1 MTVLLTAPQ
10 TVESATV
17 GTREVAAPARLSQA
31 ETSAMIERNL
41 PLVQHV
47 LYQVAAHYPR
57 HADREELAQ
66 AATLGL
72 VEAAHRYDP
81 SRGVPFERWAAVRVR
96 GAIVDAARA
105 LDFAPRS
112 LRAAAR
118 EVEEAQSTLLNKL
131 GRTPTSGELAAQ
143 LNISDRELAELQGK
157 VHRALVLSLDAPC
170 GEEDGDPL
178 TLADGLIETSDID
191 PSEQIE
197 DREQA
202 AYLRDALELLPDRLR
217 VVVRGYFLEGRT
229 SADLAEELSVTESR
243 VSQMR
248 SEGLALMRAGLQAQ
262 FDDSEGATAFA
273 AAPHRESSRAAARK
287 AAYSAAL
294 ATRSSY
300 AGRLNRRGFPL
311 ERASLATAI

>member
-1 MTVLLTAPQ
+1 MTAIATATLSTDPA
-10 TVESATV
+10 ESAV
-17 GTREVAAPARLSQA
+17 EIDAPAAPVRLSPA

-118 EVEEAQSTLLNKL
+118 EVEEAQSTLLNKF
-131 GRTPTSGELAAQ
+131 GRTPSAEELAGHMK
-143 LNISDRELAELQGK
+143 ITTRELGELQGK

-178 TLADGLIETSDID
+178 TLADGLIETSDVD
-191 PSEQIE
+191 PSAQIE
-197 DREQA
+197 EREQA
-202 AYLRDALELLPDRLR
+202 AYLRDALELLPERLLT
-217 VVVRGYFLEGRT
+217 VVRGYFLEGRT
-229 SADLAEELSVTESR
+229 SADLAAELEVTESR

-262 FDDSEGATAFA
+262 FDDSSGTNA
-273 AAPHRESSRAAARK
+273 ARESSRAAQRK

-300 AGRLNRRGFPL
+300 AGRLNRRVPSQRNAF
-311 ERASLATAI
+311 AVHAAAV

>member
-1 MTVLLTAPQ
+1 MPAPATTVAATTAP
-10 TVESATV
+10 ATTT
-17 GTREVAAPARLSQA
+17 GAAPVRLSPA

-131 GRTPTSGELAAQ
+131 GRTPTAAELAGHM
-143 LNISDRELAELQGK
+143 NISNRELAELQGK

-178 TLADGLIETSDID
+178 TLADGLIETSDVD
-191 PSEQIE
+191 PSTQIE

-202 AYLRDALELLPDRLR
+202 AYLRDALELLPDLLQT
-217 VVVRGYFLEGRT
+217 VVRGYFLEGRT
-229 SADLAEELSVTESR
+229 SADLAEELAVTESR

-262 FDDSEGATAFA
+262 FDGSNGTIATQ
-273 AAPHRESSRAAARK
+273 ESSRAAARK

-300 AGRLNRRGFPL
+300 AGRLNRSVPAQRT
-311 ERASLATAI
+311 ASLSAAV

>member
-1 MTVLLTAPQ
+1 MTVLLTATETTEVTEIADAGG
-10 TVESATV
+10 TVNVDETAETV
-17 GTREVAAPARLSQA
+17 RLSQA

-118 EVEEAQSTLLNKL
+118 EVEEAQKTLLNKL
-131 GRTPTSGELAAQ
+131 GRT
-143 LNISDRELAELQGK
+143 
-157 VHRALVLSLDAPC
+157 
-170 GEEDGDPL
+170 
-178 TLADGLIETSDID
+178 
-191 PSEQIE
+191 
-197 DREQA
+197 
-202 AYLRDALELLPDRLR
+202 
-217 VVVRGYFLEGRT
+217 
-229 SADLAEELSVTESR
+229 
-243 VSQMR
+243 
-248 SEGLALMRAGLQAQ
+248 
-262 FDDSEGATAFA
+262 
-273 AAPHRESSRAAARK
+273 
-287 AAYSAAL
+287 
-294 ATRSSY
+294 
-300 AGRLNRRGFPL
+300 
-311 ERASLATAI
+311 

>member
-1 MTVLLTAPQ
+1 
-10 TVESATV
+10 
-17 GTREVAAPARLSQA
+17 
-31 ETSAMIERNL
+31 MIERNL

-118 EVEEAQSTLLNKL
+118 EVEEAQNTLLNKL
-131 GRTPTSGELAAQ
+131 GRTPTADELAGQ
-143 LNISDRELAELQGK
+143 MKISNRELAELQGK

-178 TLADGLIETSDID
+178 TLADGLIETSDVD
-191 PSEQIE
+191 PSTQIE
-197 DREQA
+197 EREQA
-202 AYLRDALELLPDRLR
+202 AYLRDALELLPERLQT
-217 VVVRGYFLEGRT
+217 VVRGYFLQGRT
-229 SADLAEELSVTESR
+229 SADLAEELNVTESR

-262 FDDSEGATAFA
+262 FDDRDGVA
-273 AAPHRESSRAAARK
+273 ASRESSRAAQRK

-300 AGRLNRRGFPL
+300 AGRLNRSIPGQRKPVSPL
-311 ERASLATAI
+311 TTAV

>member
-1 MTVLLTAPQ
+1 MTATATATATAP
-10 TVESATV
+10 
-17 GTREVAAPARLSQA
+17 APAPVRLSPA
-31 ETSAMIERNL
+31 ETSEMIERNL

-118 EVEEAQSTLLNKL
+118 EVEEAQNTLLNKL
-131 GRTPTSGELAAQ
+131 GRTPTADELAGQ
-143 LNISDRELAELQGK
+143 MKISSRELAELQGK

-178 TLADGLIETSDID
+178 TLADGLIETSDVD
-191 PSEQIE
+191 PSTQIE

-202 AYLRDALELLPDRLR
+202 AYLRDALELLPERLQT
-217 VVVRGYFLEGRT
+217 VVRGYFLEGRT
-229 SADLAEELSVTESR
+229 SADLAEELNVTESR

-262 FDDSEGATAFA
+262 FDDRDGVVAS
-273 AAPHRESSRAAARK
+273 RESSRTAQRK

-300 AGRLNRRGFPL
+300 TRRLNRNIPGQRQPVTPL
-311 ERASLATAI
+311 STAV

>member
-1 MTVLLTAPQ
+1 
-10 TVESATV
+10 
-17 GTREVAAPARLSQA
+17 
-31 ETSAMIERNL
+31 MIERNL

-131 GRTPTSGELAAQ
+131 GRTPTADELA
-143 LNISDRELAELQGK
+143 
-157 VHRALVLSLDAPC
+157 DAAC
-170 GEEDGDPL
+170 
-178 TLADGLIETSDID
+178 AS
-191 PSEQIE
+191 
-197 DREQA
+197 
-202 AYLRDALELLPDRLR
+202 
-217 VVVRGYFLEGRT
+217 
-229 SADLAEELSVTESR
+229 
-243 VSQMR
+243 
-248 SEGLALMRAGLQAQ
+248 
-262 FDDSEGATAFA
+262 ATASSPSCRA
-273 AAPHRESSRAAARK
+273 RCTAPWCSPSTPPAARRT
-287 AAYSAAL
+287 
-294 ATRSSY
+294 ATR
-300 AGRLNRRGFPL
+300 
-311 ERASLATAI
+311 

>member
-1 MTVLLTAPQ
+1 MTVTAT
-10 TVESATV
+10 TVSPTSV
-17 GTREVAAPARLSQA
+17 RLSDA
-31 ETSAMIERNL
+31 ETAEIIERNL

-118 EVEEAQSTLLNKL
+118 GVEEANSALLNRF
-131 GRTPTSGELAAQ
+131 GRTPTPTELAAH
-143 LNISDRELAELQGK
+143 LNITARDLAELQGK

-170 GEEDGDPL
+170 GEEEGDPL
-178 TLADGLIETSDID
+178 TLADNLVETSDVD
-191 PSEQIE
+191 PSMQIE
-197 DREQA
+197 EREQS
-202 AYLRDALELLPDRLR
+202 AYLRDALDLLPERLKA
-217 VVVRGYFLEGRT
+217 VVRGYFLESRT
-229 SADLAEELSVTESR
+229 SADLACELSVTESR

-248 SEGLALMRAGLQAQ
+248 SEGLALMRAGLHAQ
-262 FDDSEGATAFA
+262 FDDRHGTAA
-273 AAPHRESSRAAARK
+273 QRESSRAAQRK
-287 AAYSAAL
+287 AAYTAAL
-294 ATRSSY
+294 ASRSSY
-300 AGRLNRRGFPL
+300 VGRLNRGIAAKRHPSTAPL
-311 ERASLATAI
+311 FAAV

>member
-1 MTVLLTAPQ
+1 MNALLSSASTATADRP
-10 TVESATV
+10 TA
-17 GTREVAAPARLSQA
+17 RDPAAPVRLDAA

-118 EVEEAQSTLLNKL
+118 EVEEA
-131 GRTPTSGELAAQ
+131 TSQPAQ
-143 LNISDRELAELQGK
+143 
-157 VHRALVLSLDAPC
+157 
-170 GEEDGDPL
+170 
-178 TLADGLIETSDID
+178 
-191 PSEQIE
+191 
-197 DREQA
+197 QA
-202 AYLRDALELLPDRLR
+202 RPHPDRD
-217 VVVRGYFLEGRT
+217 GTGQ
-229 SADLAEELSVTESR
+229 SA
-243 VSQMR
+243 QH
-248 SEGLALMRAGLQAQ
+248 Q
-262 FDDSEGATAFA
+262 
-273 AAPHRESSRAAARK
+273 P
-287 AAYSAAL
+287 
-294 ATRSSY
+294 
-300 AGRLNRRGFPL
+300 P
-311 ERASLATAI
+311 